1 MGGTAH
7 RGMGGTA
14 YWGMGAATL
23 GPCSGAISVTTDQL
37 WVVCPSYADVA
48 AFAILR
54 EKILAVVA
62 ATEALRPMRVHF
74 VLVDDTAGND
84 PEISS
89 LADLGDVS
97 VVAPPFNLGHQR
109 ALVYGLRVTV
119 ADMYDHD
126 LVVTMDADGEDKPED
141 LPRLLAPL
149 IDSPGQHNMLCV
161 ARRTERQESLK
172 FQVMYFFFRI
182 MFRTLTG
189 VTVRS
194 GNYAAYRGWLAR
206 RMLLHPS
213 FDICYSSTLVSLDM
227 LVTPVPCA
235 RGHRYAGQS
244 RMNVFR
250 LFMHGIRMLVPFTDR
265 IAVRALSAFAA
276 MFGIGVLLSLIVVA
290 IRLFTNSAIPGW
302 ATATLLGVLTLSFI
316 ALGTSWFCSPCS
328 RIRVACRWRAW
339 RRMAGPVDR
348 TSGKLSD

>member
-1 MGGTAH
+1 MTSE
-7 RGMGGTA
+7 
-14 YWGMGAATL
+14 TL
-23 GPCSGAISVTTDQL
+23 WI
-37 WVVCPSYADVA
+37 VCPSYADVA
-48 AFAILR
+48 SFTILR
-54 EKILAVVA
+54 QHILAVA
-62 ATEALRPMRVHF
+62 ATSELDRIPLQF
-74 VLVDDTAGND
+74 VVVDDTAGND
-84 PEISS
+84 PEMPG
-89 LADLGDVS
+89 LAALPDVT
-97 VVAPPFNLGHQR
+97 VVTPPFNLGHQR
-109 ALVYGLRVTV
+109 ALVYGLRVI
-119 ADMYDHD
+119 APDMQESD
-126 LVVTMDADGEDKPED
+126 LIVTMDADGEDQPED
-141 LPRLLAPL
+141 LPRMLAPL
-149 IDSPGQHNMLCV
+149 IETPDKRNMLCV
-161 ARRTERQESLK
+161 ARRTERQESFK

-227 LVTPVPCA
+227 LVTAVPCA

-276 MFGIGVLLSLIVVA
+276 MFGVGVVLSLVVVA

-302 ATATLLGVLTLSFI
+302 ATATLLGVLILSFI
-316 ALGTSWFCSPCS
+316 ALGNFLVLFAVFSHS
-328 RIRVACRWRAW
+328 RGMSLAGLEEVAAPINRE
-339 RRMAGPVDR
+339 
-348 TSGKLSD
+348 SGSVSD